1 LTKQAT
7 IAYSIDT
14 RPPNRSGEATRSDE
28 REEDEARR
36 GTTRHCCSPPTT
48 HMSEDAALWSQH

>member
-28 REEDEARR
+28 REEDDEP
-36 GTTRHCCSPPTT
+36 TRPLRVLGP
-48 HMSEDAALWSQH
+48 EDLLPDDETWSHG

>member
-36 GTTRHCCSPPTT
+36 GIAAVRQRPTCQR
-48 HMSEDAALWSQH
+48 MPLSGPNI